1 MKIYELKKRISELD
15 EMKKQALRELNEEV
29 KKFQE
34 QNKASNWDLHAVLQL
49 DMDGNIIKEWKSVF
63 QVKKE
68 LGIDV
73 NYCVKGNRESA
84 GGFRWVYKV
93 QR

>member
-1 MKIYELKKRISELD
+1 M
-15 EMKKQALRELNEEV
+15 NEEV

-34 QNKASNWDLHAVLQL
+34 QNKASTWDLHAVLQL

-73 NYCVKGNRESA
+73 NCCVKGNRESV
-84 GGFRWVYKV
+84 GGFHWVYKV